1 MHYKHILENED
12 NRKRIPEEILE
23 NKNLINNL
31 NESIETMKK
40 RVSSNYKLSIP
51 QYFDGKIQLLLPPLC
66 LHSDNKPDLA
76 LVVTKAA
83 NTYQGHTCI
92 TLDMAYN
99 NACLI
104 VKPENNWLNP

>member
-1 MHYKHILENED
+1 MHHKHILEDED

-40 RVSSNYKLSIP
+40 RVSSIL
-51 QYFDGKIQLLLPPLC
+51 QHFDRKIQLLLPPLC
-66 LHSDNKPDLA
+66 LRSDNKPDLA
-76 LVVTKAA
+76 LVVTNTA

-99 NACLI
+99 NARLI
-104 VKPENNWLNP
+104 VKPENNCLNP